1 MENAVY
7 LREALFDIVSAIEVY
22 ERSGDPSTDLQCVI
36 IKLDYVQ
43 RMAVNLNVEEAIINT
58 IRWAYQMLVE
68 IENNNFN
75 RNRYGVMLH
84 RDGQR
89 GRPSFDIS
97 KEQLSF
103 LLEKGF
109 QVKDI
114 SYILGVSIRTVERR
128 MSVFGLSVTGK

>member
-1 MENAVY
+1 M
-7 LREALFDIVSAIEVY
+7 
-22 ERSGDPSTDLQCVI
+22 
-36 IKLDYVQ
+36 
-43 RMAVNLNVEEAIINT
+43 
-58 IRWAYQMLVE
+58 IRWGYRMLVE

-84 RDGQR
+84 KDGQR

-97 KEQLSF
+97 EEQLSF

-114 SYILGVSIRTVERR
+114 CNILGVSILYCSKANVCFWVKCDR
-128 MSVFGLSVTGK
+128 